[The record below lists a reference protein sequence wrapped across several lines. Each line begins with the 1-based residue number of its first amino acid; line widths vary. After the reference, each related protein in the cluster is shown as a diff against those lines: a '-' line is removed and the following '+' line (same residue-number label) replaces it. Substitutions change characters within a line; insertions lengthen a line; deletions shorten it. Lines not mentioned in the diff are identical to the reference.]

1 MSSACMQRPPLCI
14 REAARTVF
22 DMPID
27 RMDRLNCLRLNIVH
41 PGKKCAGQV
50 YRIAPL
56 PLRRSVDYENIHV
69 NALNSYS

>member
-1 MSSACMQRPPLCI
+1 
-14 REAARTVF
+14 
-22 DMPID
+22 MPVD
-27 RMDRLNCLRLNIVH
+27 RMDRLNRLRLNIVH

-56 PLRRSVDYENIHV
+56 SLRRSVDYENIHV